1 MTDEDGKVKESGAS
15 KAGLI
20 AVVTA
25 LIGGITTISVAYINK
40 ADPAPPKEKSQVEE
54 RRDSSGNAGSL
65 EPELPPTD
73 SRVSPPPSPPPP
85 PLQHR
90 NVAGLWLS
98 GEGERMEIAQQGR
111 QITVNASGESEI
123 GLIVAQGNGQIA
135 GRELTWTAQS
145 NINGQMVEMDCS
157 ARLTTAGNSIQGNC
171 NVLGQPIPFIYS
183 R

>member
-1 MTDEDGKVKESGAS
+1 
-15 KAGLI
+15 
-20 AVVTA
+20 
-25 LIGGITTISVAYINK
+25 
-40 ADPAPPKEKSQVEE
+40 
-54 RRDSSGNAGSL
+54 
-65 EPELPPTD
+65 
-73 SRVSPPPSPPPP
+73 
-85 PLQHR
+85 
-90 NVAGLWLS
+90 
-98 GEGERMEIAQQGR
+98 MEIAQQGR